1 MCPVRVLIVDDSIVV
16 RRLLTEILTGEPE
29 IEVVGSAGSAAAA
42 MAKLDQLRPDIV
54 TLDVEMPGVSGLE
67 LLDQIR
73 AKNPR
78 IPVIMFSALTYR
90 AGATTLEALARGAT
104 DYVTKPSGTDRAE
117 AAEHVRRELAPR
129 LRALGGSRDSRMMP
143 AARPIPIPAAPPAPA
158 PAPLL
163 SASGPASMR
172 MPFRESSPDV
182 LAIGCSTGGPNALTE
197 LFSGLP
203 SNLSVP
209 IVIVQHMPP
218 LFTKLLAE
226 RLSALGRA
234 ALVEAQEGEELVP
247 GKGYIAPGGFHMRV
261 ARRGTRTV
269 VTLDQGPPVNS
280 CRPAVDNLF
289 ESVADVYGANALGVV
304 LTGMGQDGLRGSE
317 QLRARGAQIVVQDQA
332 TSVVWGMPGFI
343 ARANLAHAVL
353 PLSDIAPEIIRRV
366 RAQGRT
372 SGRNEGYVS
381 VR

>member
-1 MCPVRVLIVDDSIVV
+1 MSPVRVLIVDDSIVV
-16 RRLLTEILTGEPE
+16 RRLLTEILTAEADIE
-29 IEVVGSAGSAAAA
+29 IVGSAGSASTA
-42 MAKLDQLRPDIV
+42 MSKLEQLKPDIV

-129 LRALGGSRDSRMMP
+129 LRALGSKRESRFMP
-143 AARPIPIPAAPPAPA
+143 AVRPSAAPVSTAQFAPVVPPSGA
-158 PAPLL
+158 
-163 SASGPASMR
+163 ASLKFSL
-172 MPFRESSPDV
+172 RESPPDV

-203 SNLSVP
+203 ANLSVP

-226 RLSALGRA
+226 RLSALGRT
-234 ALVEAQEGEELVP
+234 ALVEAQDGEELVP
-247 GKGYIAPGGFHMRV
+247 GKGYIAPGGYHMRV

-269 VTLDQGPPVNS
+269 VALDQGPLVNS

-289 ESVADVYGANALGVV
+289 ESVADVFGANALAVV

-317 QLRARGAQIVVQDQA
+317 QLRAKGAQIVVQDQA
-332 TSVVWGMPGFI
+332 TSVVWGMPGFV

-353 PLSDIAPEIIRRV
+353 PLGDIAAEIIRRV
-366 RAQGRT
+366 RGQGRT
-372 SGRNEGYVS
+372 SGRNEGYIS